1 MTIDVMRRTSNLGEC
16 TDTVAHLATSP
27 TLRAFLSQ
35 KNSHLYK
42 EFEKCAL
49 LIVAFGTCVLRFRIT
64 LAENGGVK
72 GHHANTWWKPVL
84 PKRGSVVLTS
94 INGNRR
100 SHPYSQATLLSMFPI
115 GVIPAYLKVLSGGIA
130 GSKRIQRAVA
140 LKLPLEPKVIKFIN
154 VLVPIRCLW

>member
-1 MTIDVMRRTSNLGEC
+1 MHRYGSASRDLPYPTSVFVSSEEFTSLRGIRKMC
-16 TDTVAHLATSP
+16 VYDRCLRHLHLAV
-27 TLRAFLSQ
+27 
-35 KNSHLYK
+35 SHHSSG
-42 EFEKCAL
+42 EWRGE
-49 LIVAFGTCVLRFRIT
+49 R
-64 LAENGGVK
+64 
-72 GHHANTWWKPVL
+72 HHANTWWKPVL

-94 INGNRR
+94 VNGNRR
-100 SHPYSQATLLSMFPI
+100 SHPYSQATLLSTFPI